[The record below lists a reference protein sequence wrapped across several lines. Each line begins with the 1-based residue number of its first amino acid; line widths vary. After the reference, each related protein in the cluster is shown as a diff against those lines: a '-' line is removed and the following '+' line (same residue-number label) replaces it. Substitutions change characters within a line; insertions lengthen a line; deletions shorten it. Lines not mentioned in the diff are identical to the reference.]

1 MALIT
6 HYIWCWICNQ
16 LYSEEPSTAKELK
29 INLSKDPSN
38 FKDPNDYI
46 KQITKLRK
54 LTCKVYCITESV
66 LPNII
71 SFDQFI

>member
-1 MALIT
+1 MKSSHIRIYLT
-6 HYIWCWICNQ
+6 N
-16 LYSEEPSTAKELK
+16 
-29 INLSKDPSN
+29 DPSN

-54 LTCKVYCITESV
+54 LTCKVYCITEAV